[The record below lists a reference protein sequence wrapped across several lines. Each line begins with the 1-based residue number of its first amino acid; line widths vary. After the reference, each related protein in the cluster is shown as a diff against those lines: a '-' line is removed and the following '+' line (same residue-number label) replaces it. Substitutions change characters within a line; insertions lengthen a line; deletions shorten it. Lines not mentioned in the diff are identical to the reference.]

1 MTHKLLIVDDELPN
15 IRLLERLFRDDYY
28 CLTATSGEEA
38 IKLLDQHDVA
48 VIITD
53 QRMPQMT
60 GIELLKRSADR
71 RPHMVRILL
80 TGYTDIEALVEAIN
94 GGLVYMYVSKP
105 WNNKDLKLRVGR
117 AVQHYED
124 NRRRHSLV
132 AANERLAIRLK
143 DMKLGVIRAIAGALK
158 LKDEYSYL
166 HGSRVGKCAAIIG
179 ETLGLS
185 EELLAD
191 LTVAAFL
198 HDLGALGTP
207 EYILSK
213 VDEFT
218 SGELSMLQ
226 RHPARGAQILSC
238 VPDLRDVADIIKYH
252 HENYDGSG
260 CSLGLVAEQIPLTS
274 RIIRV
279 ASKYDLLTQP
289 RDTTRALNHQE
300 AVDELSKGAG
310 KEYDARVVR
319 VLSEIGLNDLSGASD
334 LNAVRISPEL
344 ITCAVN

>member
-1 MTHKLLIVDDELPN
+1 
-15 IRLLERLFRDDYY
+15 
-28 CLTATSGEEA
+28 LTATSGEEA

-53 QRMPQMT
+53 QRMPEMT

-105 WNNKDLKLRVGR
+105 WNNEDLKLRVGR

-198 HDLGALGTP
+198 HDLGVLGTP

-218 SGELSMLQ
+218 SGELSML
-226 RHPARGAQILSC
+226 
-238 VPDLRDVADIIKYH
+238 
-252 HENYDGSG
+252 
-260 CSLGLVAEQIPLTS
+260 
-274 RIIRV
+274 
-279 ASKYDLLTQP
+279 
-289 RDTTRALNHQE
+289 
-300 AVDELSKGAG
+300 
-310 KEYDARVVR
+310 
-319 VLSEIGLNDLSGASD
+319 
-334 LNAVRISPEL
+334 
-344 ITCAVN
+344 